1 MVSGIV
7 EKGITVLVAAT
18 SIAVIVITIITMVR
32 SSKLIKKNKSFSA
45 IAKAALAEQP
55 QGTSTSE

>member
-18 SIAVIVITIITMVR
+18 AIAVIIISIITMVR
-32 SSKLIKKNKSFSA
+32 SSKLIKKNKTFSA
-45 IAKAALAEQP
+45 IAKATLAEQP
-55 QGTSTSE
+55 QGTNTPE